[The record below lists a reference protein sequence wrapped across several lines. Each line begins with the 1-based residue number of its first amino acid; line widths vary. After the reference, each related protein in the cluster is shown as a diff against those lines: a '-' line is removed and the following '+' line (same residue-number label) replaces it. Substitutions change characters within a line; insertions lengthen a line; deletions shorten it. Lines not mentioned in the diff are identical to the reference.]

1 MFLFFFIFLPDLAEC
16 IAESETW
23 LLCTLP
29 CSAGKA
35 VLQRA
40 ACLSASCLPRLPLSS
55 GSWMAGQVLPSGN
68 VMRAVLFGAW
78 METLAA
84 EMICGSLP
92 VPTASLPQFLACWGA
107 RFPAMTREKSAL
119 LGYLPCPA
127 LSLVCLGFC
136 RPSSDACLCVPP
148 AGLVGLLH
156 FYLFSHPFSRAV
168 PHLLGFPGQ
177 EQRNNL
183 CCSPCPA
190 KSAGAR

>member
-1 MFLFFFIFLPDLAEC
+1 
-16 IAESETW
+16 
-23 LLCTLP
+23 
-29 CSAGKA
+29 
-35 VLQRA
+35 
-40 ACLSASCLPRLPLSS
+40 
-55 GSWMAGQVLPSGN
+55 
-68 VMRAVLFGAW
+68 

-148 AGLVGLLH
+148 PGLVGLLH

-168 PHLLGFPGQ
+168 PDLALAFLGKSSVTTCVVVPVLQNQQ
-177 EQRNNL
+177 EQDEPERIQGASKPRDL
-183 CCSPCPA
+183 PA
-190 KSAGAR
+190 AFLQVSDGIPQVWS